1 MRPATCFELSL
12 QLSKPSPAIAID
24 SESESGPNR
33 DSVGQPEHCGTATV
47 GSFPEDSLPD
57 EPLFSIVPQRG
68 WVGLNLREL
77 WAYRELLYFL
87 TWRDIKVRYKQTVLG
102 VAWAIIQP
110 VVSMVVFTLFFGKLA
125 HMPSDG
131 IPYPIFAYAG
141 LLPWTFVSNA
151 VSGAGDSLVGSAALV
166 TKVYFPRLVIPFA
179 AVCAALVDFAIASV
193 VLFGMMIWYGMG
205 PHWAMLML
213 APLALT
219 AALLAAAVGMWM
231 SALNVKYRD
240 VRYALPF
247 LIQIWMFVTPII
259 YPATI
264 VPERWRWLLAF
275 NPLTGVIEG
284 FRSALFGRSFNWGGL
299 GAAAAITL
307 VGLVYAAYAFR
318 RMEREF
324 ADIV

>member
-1 MRPATCFELSL
+1 MKTEPANDIGREWVLASVLEQAGTS
-12 QLSKPSPAIAID
+12 PS
-24 SESESGPNR
+24 R
-33 DSVGQPEHCGTATV
+33 DDHVLPGQPM
-47 GSFPEDSLPD
+47 
-57 EPLFSIVPQRG
+57 FSITPQRG

-77 WAYRELLYFL
+77 WAHRELLYFL

-102 VAWAIIQP
+102 VAWAILQP
-110 VVSMVVFTLFFGKLA
+110 VVSMVVFTLFFGRLA

-141 LLPWTFVSNA
+141 LLPWTFVSTA

-179 AVCAALVDFAIASV
+179 AVCAAMVDFGIAAL
-193 VLFGMMIWYGMG
+193 VLFAMMAWYRIA
-205 PHWAMLML
+205 PHLQMLML
-213 APLALT
+213 APLALA

-231 SALNVKYRD
+231 AALNVKYRD

-247 LIQIWMFVTPII
+247 LIQVWMFATPII
-259 YPATI
+259 YPASI
-264 VPERWRWLLAF
+264 VPERWRWILAF
-275 NPLTGVIEG
+275 NPLAGVIEG
-284 FRSALFGRSFNWGGL
+284 FRSAFFGRAFRWSDL
-299 GAAAAITL
+299 AVALAITL
-307 VGLVYAAYAFR
+307 AALVYSAYHFR

>member
-1 MRPATCFELSL
+1 MNADTAFEQAESHLGAATAHNGAGGDIGL
-12 QLSKPSPAIAID
+12 QAII
-24 SESESGPNR
+24 
-33 DSVGQPEHCGTATV
+33 
-47 GSFPEDSLPD
+47 PD
-57 EPLFSIVPQRG
+57 QPLFSITPSRG
-68 WVGLNLREL
+68 WVSLNLREL

-102 VAWAIIQP
+102 VAWAILQP
-110 VVSMVVFTLFFGKLA
+110 VVSMIVFTLFFGKLA

-141 LLPWTFVSNA
+141 LLPWTFVSTA

-179 AVCAALVDFAIASV
+179 AVCAALVDFGIASV
-193 VLFGMMIWYGMG
+193 VLFAMMIWYGVSF
-205 PHWAMLML
+205 HAQMLMVV
-213 APLALT
+213 PLAAV

-259 YPATI
+259 YPASI
-264 VPERWRWLLAF
+264 VPEKWRWTLAF

-284 FRSALFGRSFNWGGL
+284 FRSAFFGRAFHWPGL
-299 GAAAAITL
+299 AAAAAIT
-307 VGLVYAAYAFR
+307 VAGLVYAAYAFR

>member
-1 MRPATCFELSL
+1 MNSELAIPKRDPEGL
-12 QLSKPSPAIAID
+12 TAHLS
-24 SESESGPNR
+24 N
-33 DSVGQPEHCGTATV
+33 GTDAAALSHDT
-47 GSFPEDSLPD
+47 LPD
-57 EPLFSIVPQRG
+57 EPLFSILPSRG
-68 WVGLNLREL
+68 WVDLNPREL

-102 VAWAIIQP
+102 VAWAVLQP
-110 VVSMVVFTLFFGKLA
+110 VVSMVIFTLFFGKLA

-151 VSGAGDSLVGSAALV
+151 VTGAGDSLVGSAALV
-166 TKVYFPRLVIPFA
+166 TKVYFPRLVIPCA

-193 VLFGMMIWYGMG
+193 ILFAMMIWYGVSF
-205 PHWAMLML
+205 HWQMLML
-213 APLALT
+213 APLAAT
-219 AALLAAAVGMWM
+219 AALLACAVGMWM

-247 LIQIWMFVTPII
+247 LIQVWMFATPII
-259 YPATI
+259 YPASI
-264 VPERWRWLLAF
+264 VPEKWRWLLNL

-284 FRSALFGRSFNWGGL
+284 FRSALFGRAFHWGDL

-307 VGLVYAAYAFR
+307 AALAYSAYAFR
-318 RMEREF
+318 RMERQF

>member
-1 MRPATCFELSL
+1 MKADFANTADPQWAA
-12 QLSKPSPAIAID
+12 P
-24 SESESGPNR
+24 
-33 DSVGQPEHCGTATV
+33 CGTEEADAPAA
-47 GSFPEDSLPD
+47 GRESPLPEQ
-57 EPLFSIVPQRG
+57 PLFSITPSRG
-68 WVGLNLREL
+68 WVSLNLREL
-77 WAYRELLYFL
+77 WSYRELLYFL

-102 VAWAIIQP
+102 VAWAILQP

-141 LLPWTFVSNA
+141 LLPWTFVSTA

-166 TKVYFPRLVIPFA
+166 TKVYFPRLVIPFS

-193 VLFGMMIWYGMG
+193 VLFAMMLWYGVG
-205 PHWAMLML
+205 FHWQMLML
-213 APLALT
+213 PPLALT

-247 LIQIWMFVTPII
+247 LIQVWMFATPII
-259 YPATI
+259 YPASI
-264 VPERWRWLLAF
+264 VPGRWRWTLAF
-275 NPLTGVIEG
+275 NPLSGVIEG
-284 FRSALFGRSFNWGGL
+284 FRSALFGRPFPWGDML
-299 GAAAAITL
+299 ATAVITL
-307 VGLVYAAYAFR
+307 AGLTYAAYAFR

>member
-1 MRPATCFELSL
+1 MNPE
-12 QLSKPSPAIAID
+12 PAILAPD
-24 SESESGPNR
+24 PESLVAALSDRR
-33 DSVGQPEHCGTATV
+33 DASALFDHT
-47 GSFPEDSLPD
+47 LPD
-57 EPLFSIVPQRG
+57 QPLFSIMPQHG
-68 WVGLNLREL
+68 WVSLNIREL

-102 VAWAIIQP
+102 VAWAVLQP
-110 VVSMVVFTLFFGKLA
+110 VVAMVIFTLFFGKLA

-166 TKVYFPRLVIPFA
+166 TKVYFPRLVIPCA
-179 AVCAALVDFAIASV
+179 AVCAALVDFAIAAV
-193 VLFGMMIWYGMG
+193 ILFAMMIWYGVTF
-205 PHWAMLML
+205 HWQMLML
-213 APLALT
+213 APLAAT

-247 LIQIWMFVTPII
+247 MIQVWMFATPII
-259 YPATI
+259 YPASI
-264 VPERWRWLLAF
+264 VPERWRWMLNF

-284 FRSALFGRSFNWGGL
+284 FRSALFGRSFHWDDL

-307 VGLVYAAYAFR
+307 AGLAYSAYAFR
-318 RMEREF
+318 RMERQF

>member
-1 MRPATCFELSL
+1 M
-12 QLSKPSPAIAID
+12 KPEAAIEQSNAD
-24 SESESGPNR
+24 PVCV
-33 DSVGQPEHCGTATV
+33 SVYDRTGGHL
-47 GSFPEDSLPD
+47 DSLVHDLPD
-57 EPLFSIVPQRG
+57 QPLFSITPQRA
-68 WVGLNLREL
+68 WVSLNLREL

-102 VAWAIIQP
+102 VAWAILQP
-110 VVSMVVFTLFFGKLA
+110 VVSMVVFTLFFGRLA

-151 VSGAGDSLVGSAALV
+151 VAGAGDSLVGSAALV
-166 TKVYFPRLVIPFA
+166 TKVYFPRLVIPCA
-179 AVCAALVDFAIASV
+179 AVCAALVDFAIAAV
-193 VLFGMMIWYGMG
+193 VLFGMMLWYGMAL
-205 PHWAMLML
+205 HWQMLML
-213 APLALT
+213 APLAAI

-247 LIQIWMFVTPII
+247 LIQVWMFATPII
-259 YPATI
+259 YPASI
-264 VPERWRWLLAF
+264 VPEKWRWLLAF

-284 FRSALFGRSFNWGGL
+284 FRSALFGGSFAL
-299 GAAAAITL
+299 GCYGSRRRRLRCWDWCIRL
-307 VGLVYAAYAFR
+307 YVFR

>member
-1 MRPATCFELSL
+1 MKSELA
-12 QLSKPSPAIAID
+12 SKAD
-24 SESESGPNR
+24 SECAVPPVFDGMGAPESQTGDN
-33 DSVGQPEHCGTATV
+33 
-47 GSFPEDSLPD
+47 LPD
-57 EPLFSIVPQRG
+57 QPLFSITSQRG

-77 WAYRELLYFL
+77 WSYRELLYFL

-102 VAWAIIQP
+102 VAWAVLQP
-110 VVSMVVFTLFFGKLA
+110 VVSMVVFTLFFGRLA

-131 IPYPIFAYAG
+131 VPYPIFAYAG

-166 TKVYFPRLVIPFA
+166 TKVYFPRLVIPCA

-193 VLFGMMIWYGMG
+193 ILFAMMICYGVSF
-205 PHWAMLML
+205 HWRMLML
-213 APLALT
+213 APLAAI

-247 LIQIWMFVTPII
+247 LIQVWMFATPII
-259 YPATI
+259 YPASI
-264 VPERWRWLLAF
+264 VPERWRWLMGF

-284 FRSALFGRSFNWGGL
+284 FRSALFGLPFHWGDAAA
-299 GAAAAITL
+299 GAAIALAD
-307 VGLVYAAYAFR
+307 LVYSAYAFR
-318 RMEREF
+318 RMERKF

>member
-1 MRPATCFELSL
+1 MKSELADNADSGCAV
-12 QLSKPSPAIAID
+12 SPVFDGMGAP
-24 SESESGPNR
+24 ESQAGDN
-33 DSVGQPEHCGTATV
+33 
-47 GSFPEDSLPD
+47 LPD
-57 EPLFSIVPQRG
+57 QPLFSITPHRG

-77 WAYRELLYFL
+77 WSYRELLYFL

-102 VAWAIIQP
+102 VAWAVLQP
-110 VVSMVVFTLFFGKLA
+110 VISMVVLTLFFGRLA

-166 TKVYFPRLVIPFA
+166 TKVYFPRLVIPSA

-193 VLFGMMIWYGMG
+193 ILFAMMIWYGVSF
-205 PHWAMLML
+205 HWQMLML
-213 APLALT
+213 APLAAI

-247 LIQIWMFVTPII
+247 LIQVWMFATPII
-259 YPATI
+259 YPASI

-284 FRSALFGRSFNWGGL
+284 FRSSLFGRTFHWVEL
-299 GAAAAITL
+299 GAAMTITL
-307 VGLVYAAYAFR
+307 TGLVCAAYAFR